1 MFISEFISLQVSP
14 SDRASELGFGLRKS
28 PFLKSAPSHGA
39 ASFVKEI
46 FARGGPQKMPGS
58 EGREGRETRT
68 NTNRRTLRR
77 RSAWETTSC
86 RRRSSAMPGDIQAEP
101 LKICLRRKIS
111 LCGAKD
117 ISRLSTICRYPAS
130 AAGVGIKGGVGG
142 ESVSC
147 TSTAI
152 GSHVAGPITMKLSGI
167 DQGNSVSVLGR
178 VRGRMIQDS

>member
-1 MFISEFISLQVSP
+1 MSSHCKLPICHLDGYNYP
-14 SDRASELGFGLRKS
+14 LSD
-28 PFLKSAPSHGA
+28 HH
-39 ASFVKEI
+39 V
-46 FARGGPQKMPGS
+46 
-58 EGREGRETRT
+58 
-68 NTNRRTLRR
+68 N
-77 RSAWETTSC
+77 
-86 RRRSSAMPGDIQAEP
+86 
-101 LKICLRRKIS
+101 
-111 LCGAKD
+111 
-117 ISRLSTICRYPAS
+117 YPAS